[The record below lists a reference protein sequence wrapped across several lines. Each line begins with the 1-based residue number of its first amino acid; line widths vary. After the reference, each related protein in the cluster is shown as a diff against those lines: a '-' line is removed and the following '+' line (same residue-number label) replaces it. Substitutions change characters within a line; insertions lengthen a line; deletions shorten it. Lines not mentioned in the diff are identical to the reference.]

1 MHQKGENQSD
11 KDEGS
16 HDVQDGQ
23 VLDEDGHEEGEVE
36 DGEGVVLGF
45 D

>member
-1 MHQKGENQSD
+1 MHQKGENQP
-11 KDEGS
+11 DENKGS